1 VLDSSIVRHSTSKE
15 AGMPEIQGGCR
26 CGAVRYE
33 LALDALPS
41 TYACHCLD
49 CQTWSGSAFSQQTFL
64 PEAALTVTGPVVV
77 HEFTTPSGN
86 TSTQRMCG
94 VCHAR
99 IYNTNSAR
107 PNVAVVR
114 AGTLD
119 RSNELRVV
127 AHIWVKRKQH
137 WLTLPEAVPTWPE
150 AAPGTELLRA
160 LAQR

>member
-1 VLDSSIVRHSTSKE
+1 M
-15 AGMPEIQGGCR
+15 AEIDGGCR

-33 LALDALPS
+33 LALGALPS

-77 HEFTTPSGN
+77 YEFTTPSGRS
-86 TSTQRMCG
+86 STQRMCG
-94 VCHAR
+94 VCHTR
-99 IYNTNSAR
+99 IYNSNSAR

-119 RSNELRVV
+119 RSNELNVV

-137 WLTLPEAVPTWPE
+137 WLTLPEGVPNWPE
-150 AAPGTELLRA
+150 SAPAAELLQA

>member
-1 VLDSSIVRHSTSKE
+1 
-15 AGMPEIQGGCR
+15 MPGIQGGCR
-26 CGAVRYE
+26 CGAVRYT
-33 LALDALPS
+33 LALDALPT
-41 TYACHCLD
+41 TYTCHCLD

-64 PEAALTVTGPVVV
+64 PEAALDVTGPVVV
-77 HEFTTPSGN
+77 YEFTTPSGN

-119 RSNELRVV
+119 RSNELRVL
-127 AHIWVKRKQH
+127 AHIWVKRKQP
-137 WLTLPEAVPTWPE
+137 WLTLPEGVPTWPE
-150 AAPGTELLRA
+150 SAPATELLHA

>member
-1 VLDSSIVRHSTSKE
+1 
-15 AGMPEIQGGCR
+15 
-26 CGAVRYE
+26 
-33 LALDALPS
+33 
-41 TYACHCLD
+41 
-49 CQTWSGSAFSQQTFL
+49 
-64 PEAALTVTGPVVV
+64 
-77 HEFTTPSGN
+77 
-86 TSTQRMCG
+86 MCG

-137 WLTLPEAVPTWPE
+137 WLTLPDGVPTWPE
-150 AAPGTELLRA
+150 AAPASDLQQTLTRG
-160 LAQR
+160 

>member
-1 VLDSSIVRHSTSKE
+1 
-15 AGMPEIQGGCR
+15 MPKIQGGCR

-41 TYACHCLD
+41 TYACQCLD

-64 PEAALTVTGPVVV
+64 PEAALSVSGPVVV
-77 HEFTTPSGN
+77 YEFTTPSGR

-127 AHIWVKRKQH
+127 AHIWLKRKQP
-137 WLTLPEAVPTWPE
+137 WLTLDNGVPTWPE
-150 AAPGTELLRA
+150 AAPAVELVGA
-160 LAQR
+160 LTGH

>member
-1 VLDSSIVRHSTSKE
+1 
-15 AGMPEIQGGCR
+15 MQEIKGGCR
-26 CGAVRYE
+26 CGAVRYK
-33 LALDALPS
+33 LARDALPP

-49 CQTWSGSAFSQQTFL
+49 CQTWSGSAFSQQTFV
-64 PEAALTVTGPVVV
+64 PEAALAVTGAVVV
-77 HEFTTPSGN
+77 YEFTTPSGN
-86 TSTQRMCG
+86 SSTQRMCG

-127 AHIWVKRKQH
+127 AHIWVKRKQP
-137 WLTLPEAVPTWPE
+137 WLTLADGVPIWPE
-150 AAPGTELLRA
+150 AAPAVELVGALTEH
-160 LAQR
+160 

>member
-1 VLDSSIVRHSTSKE
+1 
-15 AGMPEIQGGCR
+15 MPEIWGGCR
-26 CGAVRYE
+26 CGAVRYK

-77 HEFTTPSGN
+77 YEFTTPSGR
-86 TSTQRMCG
+86 TSTQRLCG

-99 IYNTNSAR
+99 IYNSNSAR
-107 PNVAVVR
+107 PNVAIVR

-119 RSNELRVV
+119 RSNELA
-127 AHIWVKRKQH
+127 AHRCGDRPLPGGLPRMGDRGHRLRRTGCIGFRK
-137 WLTLPEAVPTWPE
+137 EDRDA
-150 AAPGTELLRA
+150 
-160 LAQR
+160 

>member
-1 VLDSSIVRHSTSKE
+1 
-15 AGMPEIQGGCR
+15 MPKIQGGCR

-64 PEAALTVTGPVVV
+64 PEAALSVSGPVVV
-77 HEFTTPSGN
+77 YEFTTPSGR

-127 AHIWVKRKQH
+127 AHIWVKRKQP
-137 WLTLPEAVPTWPE
+137 WLTLEDGVPTWPE
-150 AAPGTELLRA
+150 AAPAADLVGALTEH
-160 LAQR
+160 

>member
-1 VLDSSIVRHSTSKE
+1 
-15 AGMPEIQGGCR
+15 MPEIQGGCR
-26 CGAVRYE
+26 CGAVRYQ
-33 LALDALPS
+33 LALDVLPP

-77 HEFTTPSGN
+77 YEFTTPSGR
-86 TSTQRMCG
+86 TSTQRLCG

-99 IYNTNSAR
+99 IYNSNSAR
-107 PNVAVVR
+107 PNVAIVR

-137 WLTLPEAVPTWPE
+137 WLTLPEGVPTWPE
-150 AAPGTELLRA
+150 SAPSTELLQA

>member
-1 VLDSSIVRHSTSKE
+1 
-15 AGMPEIQGGCR
+15 MQEIEGGCR
-26 CGAVRYE
+26 CGAVRYK

-49 CQTWSGSAFSQQTFL
+49 CQTWSGSAFSQQTFV
-64 PEAALTVTGPVVV
+64 PEAALAVTGAVVIY
-77 HEFTTPSGN
+77 EFTTPSSN
-86 TSTQRMCG
+86 TSMQRMCG

-127 AHIWVKRKQH
+127 AHIWVKRKQP
-137 WLTLPEAVPTWPE
+137 WLTLENGAPTWPE
-150 AAPGTELLRA
+150 AAPAAELVGALTEH
-160 LAQR
+160 

>member
-1 VLDSSIVRHSTSKE
+1 M
-15 AGMPEIQGGCR
+15 AEIDGGCR

-64 PEAALTVTGPVVV
+64 PEAALSVSGPVVV
-77 HEFTTPSGN
+77 YEFTTPSGR

-127 AHIWVKRKQH
+127 AHIWVKRKQP
-137 WLTLPEAVPTWPE
+137 WLTLPEDVPTWPE
-150 AAPGTELLRA
+150 SAPATELLQA
-160 LAQR
+160 LAQL

>member
-1 VLDSSIVRHSTSKE
+1 MSKIE
-15 AGMPEIQGGCR
+15 GGCR
-26 CGAVRYE
+26 CVAVRYK
-33 LALDALPS
+33 LALDALPP

-49 CQTWSGSAFSQQTFL
+49 CQTWSGSAFSQQTFV
-64 PEAALTVTGPVVV
+64 PEAALDVTGPVVV
-77 HEFTTPSGN
+77 YEFTTPSGN

-99 IYNTNSAR
+99 IYNTNTAR

-127 AHIWVKRKQH
+127 AHIWVKRKQP
-137 WLTLPEAVPTWPE
+137 WLTLPDAVPTWPE
-150 AAPGTELLRA
+150 SAPATELLRA
-160 LAQR
+160 LTER